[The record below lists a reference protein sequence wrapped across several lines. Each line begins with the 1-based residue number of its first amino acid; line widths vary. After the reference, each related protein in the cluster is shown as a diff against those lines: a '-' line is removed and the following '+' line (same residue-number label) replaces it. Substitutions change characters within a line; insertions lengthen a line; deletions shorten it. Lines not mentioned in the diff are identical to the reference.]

1 MAAAA
6 GAPQYLT
13 VAQLEP
19 NRFYKIEHP
28 ITFQE
33 RDDDENPVGPLLREV
48 MVNYGKFLRLQGGFP
63 VFVLNGGAHAHYHN
77 EVSTDPIDID
87 DVDDNAIRF
96 SLSGKEIV
104 VSKLLGSR
112 VAEETAGNIR
122 GFLGGKKKSR
132 KSRRKSKKTLRR
144 K

>member
-6 GAPQYLT
+6 GAPQYLA
-13 VAQLEP
+13 VHELQP

-48 MVNYGKFLRLQGGFP
+48 MVSYGKFLRLQDGFP
-63 VFVLNGGAHAHYHN
+63 VFALNGGAQAHYYN
-77 EVSTDPIDID
+77 AVSTDPIDID
-87 DVDDNAIRF
+87 DVDDNALRF
-96 SLSGKEIV
+96 SVSGKEIV
-104 VSKLLGSR
+104 VSKLLASK
-112 VAEETAGNIR
+112 VPEDAWSKIR
-122 GFLGGKKKSR
+122 RHMGGKKSR
-132 KSRRKSKKTLRR
+132 KTRRKGKKTLRR

>member
-6 GAPQYLT
+6 GAPQYLN

-48 MVNYGKFLRLQGGFP
+48 TVNYGKFIRVQNGFP
-63 VFVLNGGAHAHYHN
+63 VFVLNGGAQAQYYN
-77 EVSTDPIDID
+77 EVSTEPIDID
-87 DVDDNAIRF
+87 DVDDNALRF

-104 VSKLLGSR
+104 VSKLLASK
-112 VAEETAGNIR
+112 VPEDAWSKIR
-122 GFLGGKKKSR
+122 RHMGGKKSR
-132 KSRRKSKKTLRR
+132 KSQRRGKKTLRR

>member
-13 VAQLEP
+13 ANELEP

-33 RDDDENPVGPLLREV
+33 RDDDENPTGPLLREV
-48 MVNYGKFLRLQGGFP
+48 MVSYGKFLRLQDGFP
-63 VFVLNGGAHAHYHN
+63 VFVLNGGAQAHYYN

-87 DVDDNAIRF
+87 DDDDNALRF

-104 VSKLLGSR
+104 VSKLLVSK
-112 VAEETAGNIR
+112 VAEETASKIR
-122 GFLGGKKKSR
+122 GFMGGKKSR
-132 KSRRKSKKTLRR
+132 KSRRKGKKTLRR

>member
-1 MAAAA
+1 MAAA
-6 GAPQYLT
+6 YIT

-28 ITFQE
+28 ITFQA

-48 MVNYGKFLRLQGGFP
+48 TVSYGKFLGLQNGFP
-63 VFVLNGGAHAHYHN
+63 VFTLNGGAQLHLYN
-77 EVSTDPIDID
+77 PVSTDPIDID
-87 DVDDNAIRF
+87 DNDDNSARI
-96 SLSGKEIV
+96 SLSGKEVV

-112 VAEETAGNIR
+112 VSEDVSSKIR
-122 GFLGGKKKSR
+122 RHMGGKKKSR
-132 KSRRKSKKTLRR
+132 KSRRKGKKTLRR